1 MAILYTACCVASGTI
16 HIHYYLRTKTMS
28 SNIGQTI
35 LDWIQQHKLAT
46 GILGTVFAVILFF
59 ALISTLLSGSLGSQS
74 SSSFDA
80 APSAARDMSYRQAS
94 VETASDGA
102 VNESPDASGVLIREG
117 NVLIDS
123 EDTVQDE
130 IEIRTL
136 TESFNGYIQEASQ
149 SNSNTRHR
157 TNMTARVP
165 ADSFADYVDSI
176 RDRFEIENYQIR
188 DFRIEIQE
196 QTTELDIIADTMDR
210 YAEMKAE
217 LQRMAVGAERIN
229 LTMDITDK
237 QLDLK
242 RQENRLTQQVDRV
255 NRRGDMATL
264 NITLDQRVSA
274 EIWPEDIGN
283 EIRDKIRSVIN
294 DVVGITIAIFTTS
307 LVVFMTTIQWAIYLL
322 IILGVLWFAWRLL
335 RKLYRR
341 FKE

>member
-1 MAILYTACCVASGTI
+1 V
-16 HIHYYLRTKTMS
+16 
-28 SNIGQTI
+28 
-35 LDWIQQHKLAT
+35 
-46 GILGTVFAVILFF
+46 
-59 ALISTLLSGSLGSQS
+59 
-74 SSSFDA
+74 
-80 APSAARDMSYRQAS
+80 RDMSYRQAS
-94 VETASDGA
+94 VETASGGA